1 VGTAA
6 DPRPEVARRV
16 QQITRQQERATNDL
30 ETARNRL
37 ARATT
42 AATRAEEQ
50 LIERSQRRTRPDS
63 QAQRNIENTLN
74 RSRAAASAATD
85 QIGQLSARLRSLGR
99 EFAAIQR
106 TSPQALIPGLG
117 ELINANQIAS
127 TQRSIRALA
136 QEFNR
141 LGDSAMQSTAER
153 ALTATFIPNQ
163 IRQFEQLS
171 DQLAASRTRAQAL
184 REQLI
189 QIGRNERLIP
199 ITIDLNLPDLSG
211 EVDNLISE
219 LAEVSQ
225 AQQEYNRLLTENDQI
240 RQRNQQRQS
249 QRSELRTQ
257 IGEENALIGQL
268 ETQAVEAGR
277 EVDRL
282 QRSLADLVEFR
293 YRDEPRTG
301 LNISLNQIQAQA
313 ESLALVANNSSIAS
327 REFRQYTVAAEVAS
341 IKLARSQQESFRALA
356 AGLSTPLS
364 GVQLPEGLRSDTLMA
379 GARGLVGQV
388 LGEMPTIATGA
399 SNAALNAYV
408 SMLQSLQ
415 GLVPMLSNDYRLL
428 ADGIARANE
437 EISLGTGRP
446 DPAQRRINAEL
457 SRQADI
463 ENRINEANLTIG
475 QQEVVRN
482 RLAEARVALEER
494 GVEAAREQT
503 SGLTR
508 QINAMQS
515 INRAQERRNSAV
527 EDELSLLEGR
537 IGRIQ
542 RSDLPDDIKTVLTS
556 RGNQAIDLLVG
567 GPGVDPDLEGARRVR
582 KELERDRIA
591 AEKDYR
597 STLSVSEA
605 RSNQIGKILKLE
617 QELNKIRLSGH
628 DTAAQD
634 IELGRIKDALTSNT
648 VQLNKQLISDSS
660 IALDRVADYVTQQR
674 DGIRVTNEQIK
685 NTEKQNKANQD
696 LITKSN
702 TLKIIQS
709 QYNELKAKG
718 ISFGEEEL
726 ELQSLISQVDSG
738 QYDANEK
745 NIRTLDTLIKKYTSF
760 AALKQQDLRDM
771 ERWQQKGGP
780 ALPAVNRV
788 VGPTSAINEPER
800 IQDLLQRARIQQQA
814 LLGLQI
820 KGRDVT
826 QEQSEIQQ
834 LINELEGR
842 STNLKGKGANLSQKL
857 REDVEREL
865 NIGDDRIRLMNG
877 QMNIMGQVL
886 SLEDS
891 FIEKRNRLNSLLLK
905 YNELKKQGVQFQGAD
920 VELETLV
927 NSISGALSTTLT
939 KDFVD
944 DLGRRVKAFQSTQSR
959 SVQEAVAAGTF
970 TGTTQTPEKLE
981 KERNRQLR
989 EAYGLRKTL
998 DDLEKKGIASDLTR
1012 VDLLQQINTLEQRRG
1027 QIAADNL
1034 IAVQAELETTGRVLD
1049 VTRTE
1054 IARLKSDI
1062 EETSK
1067 ATGFGKSFQDFQ
1079 EALKGSRTF
1088 FGIENPA
1095 EAIDKIV
1102 REFNKD
1108 VQRAAVADAAPV
1120 QTAIRTEDEQML
1132 DSFRNQFANLTTNPR
1147 FFGRLLSQIP
1157 DDALTTSMAGA
1168 ATDMATRGRTTTGVL
1183 TGIGKIPGGL
1193 ESQIES
1199 AYQDAFGRVP
1209 GGVTRLFDKI
1219 ASVFDALVGRRFSG
1233 AGLGGSGGGVRPPSG
1248 PGGGAGG
1255 AGGPGNF
1262 GDRLTDAEAK
1272 GVGALLGLQ
1281 ELQKPS
1287 EVATVRLEILSN
1299 VLKDVY
1305 SQLDPTSEDAKRF
1318 NSALRRTTARLD
1330 EIVASRAPDADPL
1343 VRLTRS
1349 PRMAQGISEGLIG
1362 GAFPLLFG
1370 QGAGGAVLG
1379 GAGGFAGGF
1388 MGGAL
1393 GFGLSLIGTAL
1404 GTAFD
1409 TAVQSAA
1416 ELGGALNDTA
1426 KAFDMVRERSL
1437 FSSKEVEKLASK
1449 LEEAGFSSAASIL
1462 AQQEVINKIGGS
1474 GVQRLRDLGE
1484 SSDRLS
1490 RAWAEFN
1497 LQLQAAL
1504 AGPMAGLLEWVAG
1517 IVGASNRRN
1526 RQEIDNREIFQGLS
1540 EVDKKAAN
1548 QKIQKEISAATSGI
1562 EGPAIEQIVAIR
1574 TRVLEEFKSRSTP
1587 SATSSVEIS
1596 LDEGVLE
1603 RELKTA
1609 LESTSSV
1616 LSQELELLNIGKGF
1630 SDQFRN
1636 AIREQEDIN
1645 EQAFEIRKSYEESIR
1660 DIRLGIERTVQKEAL
1675 DGLRAQSEL
1684 AKLQGETRL
1693 QQLRNANTELVSAQG
1708 ADEYGKRLFEI
1719 LGRAAELELSSQQNI
1734 ENRKRDLELDLQ
1746 AKAIETEIYKADIA
1760 KQVAS
1765 LNESSAKSIA
1775 NINKSIRR
1783 SNEDYDERKFGI
1795 EKKIASIRLQ
1805 LMNMENERAISDVQR
1820 LINAYEN
1827 LAPGQELNDLGKKV
1841 LEDNKSYLKLLQSQE
1856 SPLSKAQ
1863 KAVADAQPPAKK
1875 AEVAPI
1881 STTSVSLAAFDAVR
1895 ERAVAAVKAI
1905 SEAQE
1910 GLAALAKQGEW
1921 MKIKD
1926 ELLALA
1932 DQGFAQATKQLDVFI
1947 GRFRDVGISGFGDE
1961 LSAPLEEL
1969 ERRRLDLEALFKTEQ
1984 TEGSEAILE
1993 QYKKAGLDE
2002 RQAAGLVELGIE
2014 VTKLSKNQLEGVRTA
2029 QYYLDS
2035 ASDLTQEFES
2045 LSDQLREATQF
2056 GTQYEKTLAS
2066 LVSRG
2071 LDPATEA
2078 SRALLAEAEK
2088 IDILRQ
2094 KVAVVEG
2101 FAFAADT
2108 LSGSMKDLVLQ
2119 FAELGSASAAVKKVS
2134 DELGKKAF
2142 GFILDLAF
2150 KPVEENMRKSM
2161 LDMATK
2167 LGFDISTPQERQLKE
2182 LESIKLSNNGILE
2195 NLQTIVQRYI
2205 GTLPTA
2211 APAVSTVPPN
2221 SSRLLQTQG
2230 GLRTPEELALRDIT
2244 PKTNVPVSQQVDA
2257 PVPGSFRPV
2266 SDPKDYGRQ
2275 YVEYQRQMLEYR
2287 RQLQNYNSPGMTIK
2301 YPPLS
2306 PGSNKYGIDYNL
2318 PQEKTNR
2325 GADSWPMQN
2334 RTVGGPQGGSYDQM
2348 PLVVPMNGIGGP
2360 DPGTREPY
2368 PVPQNQWMD
2377 NTDSSPPKER
2387 VDEGGIPVPGSP
2399 TLRRAQ
2405 EELKRTTE
2413 AINQVGAS
2421 AAQAIPP
2428 LQGWDLVTKGFMG
2441 SVDETTV
2448 HFEDATQRMSTVVP
2462 QWGKSLGQVV
2472 TGIGMASTAII
2483 GIVGGIQNIRKGG
2496 AGNIFSGIGS
2506 ILTTVGGLGMSIA
2519 GMGLFRGGGSGAFPT
2534 GNFNFLQGSSPLP
2547 ASFGFANGGVFEGDI
2562 LDSPKL
2568 FNFEDAGVTKSGQ
2581 AGEAGTEAIMPLSR
2595 TKDGR
2600 LGVSAELSIPFE
2612 MTDLIAEDDPEGA
2625 DPEFTGASA
2634 SSTGGRGAA
2643 GAAGALSV
2651 PFSRM
2656 GRRGSGMTAAQAM
2669 RAAAEL
2675 GLSIP
2680 FVSNGDTAQA
2690 ETTAGG
2696 ADEVIRFESTVING
2710 QEFVT
2715 REEAEKIGRVA
2726 AVKGADLARRRV
2738 RNNPQ
2743 ERRLQGIQ

>member
-1 VGTAA
+1 MAGVEAAINLVVRGSGAVNRLIQDINRLEGLVESLSRSPIDITFGNADREIQRLGGAVRGTDSEIQGLQNSLNPLRQAYERTAQGAA
-6 DPRPEVARRV
+6 RFERANNIFNRSLEVSRRAVSLYQANIESLNRTAYGQPQRSAAISTLNTAFREGLVTQRDYARLMLR
-16 QQITRQQERATNDL
+16 TRQEFANLYAEEAALERAQTRQNSLTREAAQNASSLLRARSAMAAQAQEIARGEQRIEMVRGRMAAQQDL
-30 ETARNRL
+30 LEGAEGFRNQIDFLNRL
-37 ARATT
+37 ASSYTSVEAAAVRASGKLENIPKDMSRGGVRQEIGVFDDLANSVNYTSNAFNRFT
-42 AATRAEEQ
+42 IASQAANLTLGQIQRQRLRVLTEAFSPSFAAGTQPLDSPHRGEGAVDISNTRAAVNRLLLASQPSERADAPVQMGLVRSEAGLTLMIDQ
-50 LIERSQRRTRPDS
+50 LQ
-63 QAQRNIENTLN
+63 
-74 RSRAAASAATD
+74 
-85 QIGQLSARLRSLGR
+85 QLR
-99 EFAAIQR
+99 
-106 TSPQALIPGLG
+106 ALIPFVDADYGRL
-117 ELINANQIAS
+117 
-127 TQRSIRALA
+127 TQRITEL
-136 QEFNR
+136 
-141 LGDSAMQSTAER
+141 
-153 ALTATFIPNQ
+153 
-163 IRQFEQLS
+163 
-171 DQLAASRTRAQAL
+171 
-184 REQLI
+184 
-189 QIGRNERLIP
+189 NE
-199 ITIDLNLPDLSG
+199 
-211 EVDNLISE
+211 E
-219 LAEVSQ
+219 LA
-225 AQQEYNRLLTENDQI
+225 
-240 RQRNQQRQS
+240 
-249 QRSELRTQ
+249 
-257 IGEENALIGQL
+257 
-268 ETQAVEAGR
+268 
-277 EVDRL
+277 
-282 QRSLADLVEFR
+282 
-293 YRDEPRTG
+293 
-301 LNISLNQIQAQA
+301 
-313 ESLALVANNSSIAS
+313 
-327 REFRQYTVAAEVAS
+327 
-341 IKLARSQQESFRALA
+341 
-356 AGLSTPLS
+356 
-364 GVQLPEGLRSDTLMA
+364 
-379 GARGLVGQV
+379 RG
-388 LGEMPTIATGA
+388 
-399 SNAALNAYV
+399 S
-408 SMLQSLQ
+408 
-415 GLVPMLSNDYRLL
+415 
-428 ADGIARANE
+428 
-437 EISLGTGRP
+437 GRP

-475 QQEVVRN
+475 QQEAVRN

-494 GVEAAREQT
+494 GVEAAQEQT

-617 QELNKIRLSGH
+617 QELNKIRLSGR

-634 IELGRIKDALTSNT
+634 VELGRIKDALTSNT

-718 ISFGEEEL
+718 ISFGKEEL

-771 ERWQQKGGP
+771 ERWQQEGGP

-1095 EAIDKIV
+1095 QAIDKIV

-1120 QTAIRTEDEQML
+1120 QTAIRTEYEQML

-1157 DDALTTSMAGA
+1157 DDALTASMAGA
-1168 ATDMATRGRTTTGVL
+1168 ATDIAARGRTTTGVL
-1183 TGIGKIPGGL
+1183 TGTGKIPGGL

-1219 ASVFDALVGRRFSG
+1219 ASVFDALIGRRFSG
-1233 AGLGGSGGGVRPPSG
+1233 AGLGGGGGGVRPPNG

-1255 AGGPGNF
+1255 AGGPDNF
-1262 GDRLTDAEAK
+1262 GDRLTDAETR

-1287 EVATVRLEILSN
+1287 EVATIRLEILSN

-1305 SQLDPTSEDAKRF
+1305 NQLDPTSEDAKRF

-1370 QGAGGAVLG
+1370 QGAGAAVG
-1379 GAGGFAGGF
+1379 GGLGGFAGGF

-1393 GFGLSLIGTAL
+1393 GFGLSLIGTAV
-1404 GTAFD
+1404 GTAVD

-1484 SSDRLS
+1484 SSDGLS

-1517 IVGASNRRN
+1517 IVEASNRRN
-1526 RQEIDNREIFQGLS
+1526 RQEIENREIFQGLS

-1734 ENRKRDLELDLQ
+1734 ENKKRDLELDLQ

-1783 SNEDYDERKFGI
+1783 SNENYDERKFGI

-1984 TEGSEAILE
+1984 TEGSKAILE

-2094 KVAVVEG
+2094 KVAAVEG

-2205 GTLPTA
+2205 GTLPIA

-2306 PGSNKYGIDYNL
+2306 PGSNKYGIDYSL
-2318 PQEKTNR
+2318 PHEKTNR
-2325 GADSWPMQN
+2325 GADSWPLQN
-2334 RTVGGPQGGSYDQM
+2334 RTIRGPQGGSYDQM
-2348 PLVVPMNGIGGP
+2348 PLIVPINGIGGP
-2360 DPGTREPY
+2360 DLGTRRPY
-2368 PVPQNQWMD
+2368 SLPENQWA
-2377 NTDSSPPKER
+2377 DSPGLSPPPSVSPREQ
-2387 VDEGGIPVPGSP
+2387 VDETGIPLPNSP
-2399 TLRRAQ
+2399 ALIRAQ

-2413 AINQVGAS
+2413 AIEKVGNS
-2421 AAQAIPP
+2421 TAQAIPP
-2428 LQGWDLVTKGFMG
+2428 LQGWDLVTKDFMG

-2612 MTDLIAEDDPEGA
+2612 MTDLITEDNPEGA

-2643 GAAGALSV
+2643 GAAGVLSV